1 MSQKYDVKEAFVP
14 STQRNAQRRLKA
26 YRAS

>member
-1 MSQKYDVKEAFVP
+1 MAQKYDVKEAFVP
-14 STQRNAQRRLKA
+14 LTHRNAQRRLKA